1 MDSLVIRMNQ
11 KQELINS
18 LKTEKLEN
26 ISKKYEGLKNPDTD
40 TMTQLIIIALE
51 NNSIRS
57 AAQFLN
63 DHIVNLQSK
72 QLILILKC
80 IYSIGYDSAF
90 EIVLNMCKEILLTN
104 KISPNHSDGLP
115 LVIAAKYGFTEIID
129 DMLSKKTL
137 LFYTRNYNIDHKLMD
152 IPYAPVYE
160 AFDNCNYQ
168 TMKKIMKRIKKD
180 VPSYDV
186 KILCPIYSMNFSCK
200 EKLDNYKVQ
209 LTRLQQEIDKEEK
222 EVTQQPLTLTKEE
235 ENTKNSEFY

>member
-63 DHIVNLQSK
+63 DHIVHLQSK

-90 EIVLNMCKEILLTN
+90 EIVLNICKEILLTN

-129 DMLSKKTL
+129 
-137 LFYTRNYNIDHKLMD
+137 
-152 IPYAPVYE
+152 
-160 AFDNCNYQ
+160 
-168 TMKKIMKRIKKD
+168 
-180 VPSYDV
+180 
-186 KILCPIYSMNFSCK
+186 
-200 EKLDNYKVQ
+200 
-209 LTRLQQEIDKEEK
+209 
-222 EVTQQPLTLTKEE
+222 
-235 ENTKNSEFY
+235 